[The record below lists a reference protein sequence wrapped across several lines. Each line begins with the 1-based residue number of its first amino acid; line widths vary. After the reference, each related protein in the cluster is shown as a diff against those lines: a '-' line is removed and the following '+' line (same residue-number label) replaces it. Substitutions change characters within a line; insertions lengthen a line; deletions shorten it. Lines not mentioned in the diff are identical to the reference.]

1 VEYQPPHRGRHE
13 SREAL
18 SASEHADTIVAAATP
33 PGRGGIAIVRLS
45 GTGVPAIAAAL
56 LGALPAPRVATRAS
70 FGGDTVAIDSGLA
83 LYFPAP
89 HSYTGEHVLELHGHG
104 GPVVVEAL
112 IARVLVLGARR
123 AQPGEFT
130 QRAYLNGKLDLAQAE
145 AVADLID
152 AASTA
157 AARAALRSL
166 QGEFSAQVQA
176 LDAALAALR
185 VRVEAA
191 IDFSEEDID
200 VLAESALRAQL
211 QEASRQ
217 LDALLASSTQ
227 GRLLTEGMTVVIAG
241 APNAGKS
248 TLLNRLAGHEAA
260 IVTPIPGT
268 TRDILRERILI
279 DGMPVHVLDT
289 AGLRPLAD
297 DAIEAEGMRRA
308 QAAMA
313 RADRILFVIDAAAD
327 PGAVSYKRERA
338 RLPADVPVT
347 LVLNKIDLIA
357 PGISPAPPPAAA
369 ASGAPA
375 CLHLSAR
382 SGEGLQALREH
393 LKQSI
398 GLIDAA
404 EGAVSARARHLEALK
419 RSAECLAA
427 AREEFERGG
436 GRELVAEE
444 LRRSQQALGEI
455 VGAES
460 SDELLG
466 RIFASF
472 CIGK

>member
-1 VEYQPPHRGRHE
+1 M
-13 SREAL
+13 
-18 SASEHADTIVAAATP
+18 
-33 PGRGGIAIVRLS
+33 
-45 GTGVPAIAAAL
+45 
-56 LGALPAPRVATRAS
+56 LGALPEPRLATHAS
-70 FGGDTVAIDSGLA
+70 FAGLDHGLA
-83 LYFPAP
+83 IYFPAP
-89 HSYTGEHVLELHGHG
+89 HSYTGEPVLELQGHG

-112 IARVLVLGARR
+112 IGHGLALGARR
-123 AQPGEFT
+123 ARAGEFT

-152 AASTA
+152 AASNA

-176 LDAALAALR
+176 LDAALAAMR

-191 IDFSEEDID
+191 IDFSEDDVE
-200 VLAESALRAQL
+200 VLAESALRVQL
-211 QEASRQ
+211 EDARQ
-217 LDALLASSTQ
+217 RLAALLASSTQ

-289 AGLRPLAD
+289 AGLRPLAGD
-297 DAIEAEGMRRA
+297 VIEAEGMRRA
-308 QAAMA
+308 QAAMTG
-313 RADRILFVIDAAAD
+313 ADRILFVIDAAAD
-327 PGAVSYKRERA
+327 PEAASYERERA
-338 RLPADVPVT
+338 RLPAQVPVT
-347 LVLNKIDLIA
+347 LVLNKIDLMA
-357 PGISPAPPPAAA
+357 PGAPPLLPPGAA
-369 ASGAPA
+369 
-375 CLHLSAR
+375 LTLSAH

-393 LKQSI
+393 LKQSV
-398 GLIDAA
+398 GLVDAA

-419 RSAECLAA
+419 GSAECLAA
-427 AREEFERGG
+427 AGEELERGG
-436 GRELVAEE
+436 GRELIAEE
-444 LRRSQQALGEI
+444 LRRAQQALGEI
-455 VGAES
+455 VGTES